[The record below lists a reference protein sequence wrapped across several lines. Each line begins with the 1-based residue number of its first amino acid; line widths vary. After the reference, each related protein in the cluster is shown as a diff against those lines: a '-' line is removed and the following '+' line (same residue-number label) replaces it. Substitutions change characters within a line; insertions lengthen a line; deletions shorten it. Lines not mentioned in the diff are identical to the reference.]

1 PTRPTR
7 PPILGGTNRDPNEQK
22 PTAPQKDAGPEEV
35 GEGDVVK
42 VETTLV
48 SIPVSVMDR
57 DGKYIPNLTKEDF
70 HVWEDGAEQ
79 KVAYFASTDKP
90 FTVALVID
98 TSAST
103 RYKIEE
109 IQDAAIAF
117 VNQLRPDDKVVV
129 VSFDD
134 KIRGLDRAPTSD
146 RNALRNAILQ
156 TRIGSGTRLYD
167 AVDQVINQ
175 YFSHIEGRKA
185 IVLFTDGVDTTS
197 KHATYESTVRDAEE
211 LDALIYPVEYDTSG
225 DMGIWGGGW
234 PGGGGSRRGGSNY
247 PNGGGNYPN
256 GGGNYPNGG
265 GRNYP
270 NGNGGNYPND

>member
-1 PTRPTR
+1 MKKFTALSVVCLLAALTAQTAYSQSRPRRVNAAPPAAQQDQQSQSQSALPQQSDSSAASRPTR
-7 PPILGGTNRDPNEQK
+7 PPVLGGATRNPNEQK

-70 HVWEDGAEQ
+70 RVWEDGAEQ
-79 KVAYFASTDKP
+79 RVAYFASTEKP

-117 VNQLRPDDKVVV
+117 VNQLRPDDKVMV

-134 KIRGLDRAPTSD
+134 KIRVQPATSD
-146 RNALRNAILQ
+146 RN
-156 TRIGSGTRLYD
+156 S
-167 AVDQVINQ
+167 
-175 YFSHIEGRKA
+175 
-185 IVLFTDGVDTTS
+185 
-197 KHATYESTVRDAEE
+197 
-211 LDALIYPVEYDTSG
+211 
-225 DMGIWGGGW
+225 
-234 PGGGGSRRGGSNY
+234 
-247 PNGGGNYPN
+247 
-256 GGGNYPNGG
+256 
-265 GRNYP
+265 
-270 NGNGGNYPND
+270 